1 MPAMLIISL
10 AGVAGIG
17 SLEIFLMDV
26 GQLRQYHLCS
36 TVPPDNAAVRII
48 LQTCQFNPAD

>member
-36 TVPPDNAAVRII
+36 TVPPDNTAVRII